1 MSQQLCIVFW
11 KVKIVSDPKSFDW
24 NKTTSFVQQ
33 TEVINERDKEKWK
46 NSSALDLS
54 EDAMMCK

>member
-46 NSSALDLS
+46 NTSALDLS
-54 EDAMMCK
+54 